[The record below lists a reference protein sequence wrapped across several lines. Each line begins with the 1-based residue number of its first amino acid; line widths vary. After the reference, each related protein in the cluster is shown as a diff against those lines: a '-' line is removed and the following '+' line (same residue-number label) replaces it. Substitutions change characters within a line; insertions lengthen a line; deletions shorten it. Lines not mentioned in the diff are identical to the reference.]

1 MAPDKKDAT
10 AERARQLA
18 DANQYAQA
26 IKVWRQLLDGSP
38 NDANVYN
45 TIGDLSL
52 KIKNNPGAIDAYHK
66 AARLFV
72 QEGFHLKAI
81 AVYKKI
87 RKLDPE
93 RAEVYTLL
101 GDLNVVRGLMH
112 NAVADYLSSAK
123 LFLKTGKTM
132 NALTLLRKIAKIDP
146 QNTDVRMRM
155 AELCLK
161 EKLKDVAITEFLYVG
176 KAYQRQGRAA
186 EARTAFEKVLKLAPD
201 HAEARR
207 RLDSPYQP
215 ELDEPDPSA
224 TEAAGMTVAD
234 VVQGETV
241 EGGIELSLPE
251 STLSTPLQPAPE
263 AEGAP
268 ATLPEARSL
277 LARGDLAKAERMV
290 RALLLEDADQLEYQ
304 AILGLVYLKKG
315 QIAAAYDTLS
325 RIAQAWHAQGR
336 CDEASELIDA
346 YLMAEPDDSDFLQL
360 KVRVTQEPAAA
371 TAETPDLPVIPAG
384 VEKPAVLEVEPATA
398 LAETVVPPA
407 TAGIPAGVL
416 EPDVEALFQE
426 SRKGGKAPVGGD
438 KYETHYDLGV
448 AYKEMGLLTEAIEE
462 FQLAARGPTRFVDAC
477 TMIAACYKAQR
488 LNTTAVGLL
497 ERVLAD
503 PRCAGP
509 GGPYVKY
516 DLAVLYE
523 EEGLTDKAARL
534 FADIPSVFDAQDR
547 LVRLQGGLP
556 PAGYS
561 PAQTTRLFSNL

>member
-1 MAPDKKDAT
+1 
-10 AERARQLA
+10 
-18 DANQYAQA
+18 
-26 IKVWRQLLDGSP
+26 
-38 NDANVYN
+38 
-45 TIGDLSL
+45 
-52 KIKNNPGAIDAYHK
+52 
-66 AARLFV
+66 
-72 QEGFHLKAI
+72 
-81 AVYKKI
+81 
-87 RKLDPE
+87 
-93 RAEVYTLL
+93 
-101 GDLNVVRGLMH
+101 
-112 NAVADYLSSAK
+112 
-123 LFLKTGKTM
+123 M

-146 QNTDVRMRM
+146 QNTDVRLRM

-161 EKLKDVAITEFLYVG
+161 EKLKDTAITEFLFVG

-186 EARTAFEKVLKLAPD
+186 EARTVFEKILKIAPG

-207 RLDSPYQP
+207 RLDSPYRP
-215 ELDEPDPSA
+215 ELDDPEPSA
-224 TEAAGMTVAD
+224 TEGVGMTVAD
-234 VVQGETV
+234 VVQGEMV

-251 STLSTPLQPAPE
+251 SMLSTPLQPAPE

-277 LARGDLAKAERMV
+277 LARGDLAKAERML

-315 QIAAAYDTLS
+315 QIAAAYDTLY

-336 CDEASELIDA
+336 RDEASELIDA

-371 TAETPDLPVIPAG
+371 TTERPDLPVIPSA
-384 VEKPAVLEVEPATA
+384 VEKPAVLELEPAAA

-407 TAGIPAGVL
+407 TAGILAGGL

-488 LNTTAVGLL
+488 LNTTAIGLL

-523 EEGLTDKAARL
+523 EGGLTDQAARL

-547 LVRLQGGLP
+547 LVGLQGGPP

-561 PAQTTRLFSNL
+561 PAQTTRPVSLL

>member
-1 MAPDKKDAT
+1 MSVAPDKKDAS

-18 DANQYAQA
+18 DAGQYAQA

-45 TIGDLSL
+45 TIGDLAL
-52 KIKNNPGAIDAYHK
+52 KIKNNPGAIDAYYK

-87 RKLDPE
+87 RKLEPD

-123 LFLKTGKTM
+123 LFLKAGKTM

-186 EARTAFEKVLKLAPD
+186 EARTAFEKILKIAPG

-215 ELDEPDPSA
+215 ELDEPSG
-224 TEAAGMTVAD
+224 TEAVGMTVAD

-315 QIAAAYDTLS
+315 QIAAAYDTLY
-325 RIAQAWHAQGR
+325 RIAQAWHTQGR
-336 CDEASELIDA
+336 RDEASELIDA

-384 VEKPAVLEVEPATA
+384 VEKPAFLEVEPAAA
-398 LAETVVPPA
+398 LAETVVPQA
-407 TAGIPAGVL
+407 TAGIPAGGL

-438 KYETHYDLGV
+438 KYETHYDLGG
-448 AYKEMGLLTEAIEE
+448 AYTAKGLWTEAIEH
-462 FQLAARGPTRFVDAC
+462 FQL
-477 TMIAACYKAQR
+477 
-488 LNTTAVGLL
+488 
-497 ERVLAD
+497 
-503 PRCAGP
+503 CA
-509 GGPYVKY
+509 
-516 DLAVLYE
+516 
-523 EEGLTDKAARL
+523 
-534 FADIPSVFDAQDR
+534 
-547 LVRLQGGLP
+547 
-556 PAGYS
+556 
-561 PAQTTRLFSNL
+561 